1 MKKILISLAA
11 VLCVSL
17 SVKAADDTMNPLI
30 TAMPS
35 MSIAPD
41 GRAAGM
47 GDLGV
52 ATEADFNSQYWNPAK
67 YAYMYSKGG
76 ITANYTPWL
85 RSLVGDIDLA
95 YLAGFYNFG
104 DLGGGIGASFTYFS
118 MGDVQLMDADNV
130 DRGTVR
136 PNEWALDLSYF
147 RKLHEYVSMS
157 VALRFLYSDLNNGRA
172 QTQENIHAGWTMA
185 ADLGIY
191 YRQPIELPMGTS
203 HFSLGFTLKNL
214 GGKISYSDDIS
225 NFIPTSMNIGVGY
238 ELPCDKYNFLTFN
251 IEANKLLV
259 PSRKSTY
266 TNRETAAHPEL
277 WNDDGTPTDP
287 SNLDTWQMSTQAYSA
302 INSAKGWFQSFNDAP
317 GGAAEEFKEVRWG
330 AGIEYSYNKQFFA
343 RIGYSYENFYKGNRN
358 YVTLGAGFHLS
369 IVTLD
374 ISYCAALASSNPL
387 NNTMRFTLGFDL
399 YGIKDL
405 VNNRKK

>member
-1 MKKILISLAA
+1 MKKISISLVALLLAA
-11 VLCVSL
+11 SM
-17 SVKAADDTMNPLI
+17 SAQTEPTPNPVI

-35 MSIAPD
+35 LSIAPD
-41 GRAAGM
+41 ARAAGL
-47 GDLGV
+47 GDVGV

-85 RSLVGDIDLA
+85 RKLVGDIDLA

-118 MGDVQLMDADNV
+118 MGDVALTTLD
-130 DRGTVR
+130 GTKLQDVR

-157 VALRFLYSDLNNGRA
+157 VAVRFLYSDLNNGVNSSTSTA
-172 QTQENIHAGWTMA
+172 GEMHAAWSMA
-185 ADLGIY
+185 ADIGLY
-191 YRQPIELPMGTS
+191 YKQPIELPMGTS

-214 GGKISYSDDIS
+214 GGKMTYAEDGSS
-225 NFIPTSMNIGVGY
+225 NFIPTSMNLGVGY
-238 ELPCDKYNFLTFN
+238 ELPLNKYNFLTFN
-251 IEANKLLV
+251 LETNKMLV
-259 PSRKSTY
+259 PTRYSKF
-266 TNRETAAHPEL
+266 A
-277 WNDDGTPTDP
+277 DDKVTGKYSQD
-287 SNLDTWQMSTQAYSA
+287 AYSA
-302 INSAKGWFQSFNDAP
+302 INPAKGWFQSFADAP
-317 GGAAEEFKEVRWG
+317 GGAKEEFEEVRWG

-343 RIGYSYENFYKGNRN
+343 RVGYSYENYYKGNRN
-358 YVTLGAGFHLS
+358 VITFGAGFHLS

-374 ISYCAALASSNPL
+374 VSYCVGLAASNPL
-387 NNTMRFTLGFDL
+387 DQTMRFTLGFDL

-405 VNNRKK
+405 VDNKKK

>member
-1 MKKILISLAA
+1 MKKISISMVALLFAA
-11 VLCVSL
+11 
-17 SVKAADDTMNPLI
+17 TMSAETEPTPNPVI

-35 MSIAPD
+35 LSIAPD
-41 GRAAGM
+41 ARAAGL
-47 GDLGV
+47 GDVGV

-85 RSLVGDIDLA
+85 RKLVGDIDLA

-118 MGDVQLMDADNV
+118 MGDVALTTMD
-130 DRGTVR
+130 GTKLQDVR

-157 VALRFLYSDLNNGRA
+157 VAVRFLYSDLNNGVNSSTSTA
-172 QTQENIHAGWTMA
+172 GEMHAAWSMA
-185 ADLGIY
+185 ADIGLY
-191 YRQPIELPMGTS
+191 YKQPIELPMGTS

-214 GGKISYSDDIS
+214 GGKMTYAEDGSS
-225 NFIPTSMNIGVGY
+225 NFIPTSMNLGVGY
-238 ELPCDKYNFLTFN
+238 ELPLNKYNFLTFN
-251 IEANKLLV
+251 LETNKMLV
-259 PSRKSTY
+259 PTRYSKF
-266 TNRETAAHPEL
+266 ADQP
-277 WNDDGTPTDP
+277 DGKYSQD
-287 SNLDTWQMSTQAYSA
+287 AYSA
-302 INSAKGWFQSFNDAP
+302 INPAKGWFQSFADAP
-317 GGAAEEFKEVRWG
+317 GGAKEEFEEVRWG

-343 RIGYSYENFYKGNRN
+343 RVGYSYENYYKGNRN
-358 YVTLGAGFHLS
+358 VITFGAGFHLS

-374 ISYCAALASSNPL
+374 VSYCVGLAASNPL
-387 NNTMRFTLGFDL
+387 DQTMRFTLGFDL

-405 VNNRKK
+405 VDNKKK